1 MARLSILVPVY
12 NVEKYL
18 KQCLESIINQTY
30 TDIEVICIN
39 DGSND
44 SSPEILDSIAAADER
59 IKVIHKANSGYGCS
73 MNLALEKASGEYIGI
88 VESDDYI
95 SSDMYERLMSRIT
108 SDDGIDIVKSA
119 HYAVEN
125 EQAAKVSLFES
136 QMCERVIT
144 SKECKKLFAIP
155 CNIWSAVYRKDFLQ
169 ENHIRFLETPGASYQ
184 DTSFYFKA
192 MMMAQKMI
200 LTDDAYYYYRI
211 DNAGSSVNSNN
222 KIFFVCD
229 EIHEIDRYMCQKEIK
244 DTYYVGVRNAFMF
257 RAYYWNYNR
266 LHVALKSA
274 FYQEF
279 RKELLRI
286 QETDELK
293 PEYWTDDYWNIITN
307 ILKDTEQ
314 FFWNSV
320 RDVEIQELNSYTVQ
334 KEIYAEYLEDYL
346 GKQDRIIIYGAGT
359 YGQRVYA
366 YLCKLG
372 LKDIIEGF
380 VVSEG
385 TETLRPIQLVTEL
398 KEQLLLIVAVAEN
411 KQLPMLRK
419 AKKLGFSKI
428 LRVDDRLRK
437 RMNDVLGS

>member
-1 MARLSILVPVY
+1 MAKLSILVPIY

-18 KQCLESIINQTY
+18 EQCLESILNQTY
-30 TDIEVICIN
+30 KDIEVICVD

-44 SSPEILDSIAAADER
+44 SSPEILNRIAAADGR
-59 IKVIHKANSGYGCS
+59 LKVIHKANSGYGGS
-73 MNLALEKASGEYIGI
+73 MNLALSKAGGEYIGI

-95 SSDMYERLMSRIT
+95 AFDMYERLMSRIE
-108 SDDGIDIVKSA
+108 SCDGIDIVKSA

-125 EQAAKVSLFES
+125 GQAMKISLFES
-136 QMCERVIT
+136 QKCERVIS
-144 SKECKKLFAIP
+144 SKECKQLFAIP
-155 CNIWSAVYRKDFLQ
+155 CNIWSAVYRKGFLQ
-169 ENHIRFLETPGASYQ
+169 ENQIRFLETPGASYQ

-211 DNAGSSVNSNN
+211 DNADSSVNSNN

-229 EIHEIDRYMCQKEIK
+229 EIQEIDRYMRERKIK
-244 DTYYVGVRNAFMF
+244 DPYYVGVRNAFMF

-279 RKELLRI
+279 RKELIRM
-286 QETDELK
+286 QKTNEFK
-293 PEYWTDDYWNIITN
+293 PEYWTDMYWNKVTH
-307 ILKDTEQ
+307 ILKDPEQ

-320 RDVEIQELNSYTVQ
+320 REVGIQEMNSYTVQ
-334 KEIYAEYLEDYL
+334 REVYAEYLEDYL
-346 GKQDRIIIYGAGT
+346 RKQGRILIYGAGK

-372 LKDIIEGF
+372 LQDIVEGF
-380 VVSEG
+380 VVSEE
-385 TETLRPIQLVTEL
+385 TETIRSINSVTES
-398 KEQLLLIVAVAEN
+398 KEQILLIVAVAEN
-411 KQLPMLRK
+411 WQLPMLRK
-419 AKKLGFSKI
+419 AKKLGFVKI
-428 LRVDDRLRK
+428 LRTDDRLRK

>member
-1 MARLSILVPVY
+1 MARLSILVPIY

-18 KQCLESIINQTY
+18 EQCLESIIHQTY
-30 TDIEVICIN
+30 KDMEVICVD

-44 SSPEILDSIAAADER
+44 SSPEILDRIAATDDR
-59 IKVIHKANSGYGCS
+59 VKVIHKNNSGYGCS
-73 MNLALEKASGEYIGI
+73 MNLALAKASGEYIGI
-88 VESDDYI
+88 VESDDFI
-95 SSDMYERLMSRIT
+95 SPDMYECLMSRIE
-108 SDDGIDIVKSA
+108 SCDGIDIVKSA

-125 EQAAKVSLFES
+125 EQATKISLFES
-136 QMCERVIT
+136 DKCERVIT
-144 SKECKKLFAIP
+144 SREYKKLFAIP
-155 CNIWSAVYRKDFLQ
+155 CNIWSAVFRKDFLR
-169 ENHIRFLETPGASYQ
+169 ENSIRFLETPGASYQ

-192 MMMAQKMI
+192 MMMAQKII

-211 DNAGSSVNSNN
+211 DNEGSSIHSNS
-222 KIFFVCD
+222 KLFCVCD
-229 EIHEIDRYMCQKEIK
+229 EMNEIDEYMDENAVS
-244 DTYYVGVRNAFMF
+244 DPYFMGVRNAFMF

-274 FYQEF
+274 FYQAF

-286 QETDELK
+286 KQTDEFK
-293 PEYWTDDYWNIITN
+293 PEYWTDDYWNAVTY
-307 ILKDTEQ
+307 ILKDPEQ

-320 RDVEIQELNSYTVQ
+320 CDVEIHELNSYTVQ
-334 KEIYAEYLEDYL
+334 KEVYAEYLEDYL
-346 GKQDRIIIYGAGT
+346 KKQNRILIYGAGT

-372 LKDIIEGF
+372 LRDVIEGF

-385 TETLRPIQLVTEL
+385 TETLRSINSVTEL
-398 KEQLLLIVAVAEN
+398 KNKVLLIVAVAES

-437 RMNDVLGS
+437 RMTNALGS